1 MKNICFAISYM
12 LKMIEMQCHSANKA
26 LIIMPDTLAIYKKR
40 VQVPSR
46 AVGCSD
52 GSHSECHFSIH
63 VGKKSD
69 SFIALCARKRE
80 WLVKRVTLK

>member
-1 MKNICFAISYM
+1 
-12 LKMIEMQCHSANKA
+12 MQRTPITSDCSANKA

-52 GSHSECHFSIH
+52 GSHSECHTLSLFNSCRK
-63 VGKKSD
+63 KKSD
-69 SFIALCARKRE
+69 SLLCVQGNERGLLR
-80 WLVKRVTLK
+80 R